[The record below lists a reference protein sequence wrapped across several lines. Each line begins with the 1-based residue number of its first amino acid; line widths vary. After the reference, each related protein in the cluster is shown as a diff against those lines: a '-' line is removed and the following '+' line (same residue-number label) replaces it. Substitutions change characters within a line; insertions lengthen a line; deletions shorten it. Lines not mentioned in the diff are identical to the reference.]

1 LLYEEGSFF
10 APHRDSEKE
19 EGMFGTLVVV
29 LPSQFTGGELV
40 IKHKNETE
48 TINQAGSNFGSQ
60 YAAFY
65 ADCKHELKKVTS
77 GHRVCL
83 VYNLVKTGSGRQPR
97 AVDNSSLLERMK
109 VAARNWG
116 DQYDGNKLVLM
127 TEHLYTPAGIRNGK
141 GSSKYKGGD
150 AAVVELLEDA
160 IKKGADIE
168 FDHGTVSLKEYGSGE
183 GGYED
188 YGYRRRGWGYDY
200 EEDYTWGETTDRD
213 LSLELT
219 TWGKVDIDEEE
230 EMVPED
236 FFEGK
241 EP

>member
-1 LLYEEGSFF
+1 
-10 APHRDSEKE
+10 
-19 EGMFGTLVVV
+19 
-29 LPSQFTGGELV
+29 
-40 IKHKNETE
+40 
-48 TINQAGSNFGSQ
+48 
-60 YAAFY
+60 
-65 ADCKHELKKVTS
+65 
-77 GHRVCL
+77 
-83 VYNLVKTGSGRQPR
+83 
-97 AVDNSSLLERMK
+97 
-109 VAARNWG
+109 
-116 DQYDGNKLVLM
+116 M

-150 AAVVELLEDA
+150 ATVVELLEDA